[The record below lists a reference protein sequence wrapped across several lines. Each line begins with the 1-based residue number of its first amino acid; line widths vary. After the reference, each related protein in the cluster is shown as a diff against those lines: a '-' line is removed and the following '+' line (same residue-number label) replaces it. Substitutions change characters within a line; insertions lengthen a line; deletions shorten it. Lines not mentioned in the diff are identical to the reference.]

1 MSQNYS
7 YPIRRITIITHHYDV
22 REGLPKKNENRTYTS
37 IVPHKSFHTRWEIG
51 NVPKKKC
58 ARILNATWQVYPEFY
73 IFIHLEKCCSL
84 EFLETFERTFNASK
98 SLEHLRY
105 YIEGIMWLGPSVD
118 FPPTNRVW
126 SSQREVTIVTIE
138 NRFSHQMLFVFIFVF
153 AAQQM
158 KIARIPP
165 CIWIFIHFRQ
175 NNECERNKLENQKR
189 KQHEK
194 FLFPE
199 FQ

>member
-1 MSQNYS
+1 M
-7 YPIRRITIITHHYDV
+7 
-22 REGLPKKNENRTYTS
+22 
-37 IVPHKSFHTRWEIG
+37 F
-51 NVPKKKC
+51 PKKKMC
-58 ARILNATWQVYPEFY
+58 SNFERHMTGFYPEFY
-73 IFIHLEKCCSL
+73 IFIHLEICGSL

-126 SSQREVTIVTIE
+126 SSQREVTIE

-158 KIARIPP
+158 KIARILYSN
-165 CIWIFIHFRQ
+165 IYSF
-175 NNECERNKLENQKR
+175 
-189 KQHEK
+189 
-194 FLFPE
+194 
-199 FQ
+199 

>member
-1 MSQNYS
+1 M
-7 YPIRRITIITHHYDV
+7 
-22 REGLPKKNENRTYTS
+22 K
-37 IVPHKSFHTRWEIG
+37 IVHIPQSSHINLFVFGGKLAMF
-51 NVPKKKC
+51 PKKKC

-73 IFIHLEKCCSL
+73 IFIHLEICGSL

-126 SSQREVTIVTIE
+126 SSQREVTIE

-165 CIWIFIHFRQ
+165 CIRIFIHFRQ